1 MAMDFSQIIYD
12 KSDGVATV
20 TLNRPSRLNAY
31 TWTMHREMRE
41 AMTDA
46 DQDDSI
52 GAIVI
57 TGAGKSFCAGLDV
70 EDLRTISKG
79 GKEAKAGMPEER
91 QAMFVY
97 LTELKKPVIGA
108 LNGHSV
114 GIGMAMTLYFDIRIA
129 AEGAKLCFIFVR
141 RGLAPE
147 VGTTWLLPRLIG
159 FGPAMEMGLTGRMV
173 GAREALELKLVHRV
187 VPDDELV
194 ASAQALGRDI
204 AANCT
209 PLGVAEAKRSFYRHQ
224 TIDLAAALAENETS
238 SRKMNKSEDFKE
250 AIRAFAEKRP
260 PRFKG
265 R

>member
-1 MAMDFSQIIYD
+1 MDFSQIIYD
-12 KSDGVATV
+12 KSDGVATI
-20 TLNRPSRLNAY
+20 TFNRPERLNAF
-31 TWTMHREMRE
+31 TWTIQREMRE
-41 AMTDA
+41 AALDA

-52 GAIVI
+52 GAIVV

-70 EDLRTISKG
+70 EDLRTISRG
-79 GKEAKAGMPEER
+79 GKEAIAGMPQER

-114 GIGMAMTLYFDIRIA
+114 GIGMALTLYFDIRIA
-129 AEGAKLCFIFVR
+129 AENSKMSFIFVQ

-147 VGTTWLLPRLIG
+147 LGTSWILPRLIG
-159 FGPAMEMGLTGRMV
+159 FGPALEMALTGRMV

-187 VPDDELV
+187 VPDDQLV
-194 ASAQALGRDI
+194 TSAQALGREI
-204 AANCT
+204 ATKCT
-209 PLGVAEAKRSFYRHQ
+209 PLGVAEGKRSFYRHQ
-224 TIDLAAALAENETS
+224 TMDLAAALIDNEAT

-250 AIRAFAEKRP
+250 AIKAFAEKRAP
-260 PRFKG
+260 HFKG

>member
-1 MAMDFSQIIYD
+1 MDFSQIIYA
-12 KSDGVATV
+12 KTDGVATV
-20 TLNRPSRLNAY
+20 TFNRPDRLNAF

-41 AMTDA
+41 AINDA
-46 DQDDSI
+46 EEDESI

-97 LTELKKPVIGA
+97 LAELKKPVIGA

-114 GIGMAMTLYFDIRIA
+114 GIGFSLTLYFDIRIA
-129 AEGAKLCFIFVR
+129 AESARMSMIFVQ

-147 VGTTWLLPRLIG
+147 VGASRLLPRMIG
-159 FGPAMEMGLTGRMV
+159 FAPALEMALTGRIV
-173 GAREALELKLVHRV
+173 GAREALDLKLVHRV
-187 VPDDELV
+187 VPDDQLV
-194 ASAQALGRDI
+194 TSAQALAREI
-204 AANCT
+204 ATRCT
-209 PLGVAEAKRSFYRHQ
+209 PLGVAEAKRSFCRHQ
-224 TIDLAAALAENETS
+224 TMDLGAALIENEATS
-238 SRKMNKSEDFKE
+238 KMNKSEDFKE
-250 AIRAFAEKRP
+250 ALKAFAEKRA
-260 PRFKG
+260 PRFTG